1 MTTSKLSK
9 NRNKINRIKEHQAK
23 MKGGVVMNL
32 WQIKEPPG
40 GSFYPIG
47 PKSDIPRPITE
58 QSPAF
63 KKDVDYVN
71 GDRAN
76 KYLVKQGDAD
86 ISNWLPEDIKTEE
99 ASRKA
104 AAKKAEE
111 EASRKEASRKEAEKA
126 LAAIISIN
134 SAVATTGIVYDMIK
148 DKASKMNLLKITKGI
163 INGSYKHMTDAE
175 KIDFE
180 IELMNFDT
188 NTQDLL
194 SILFDDLENL
204 SHEELTEKR
213 DKLYSLYSEF
223 KISGLKDENLK
234 IHKGRYKELKKHI
247 NALIEEDLGLAEGL
261 EEVISENST
270 NYKKITIGGR
280 LLSDEEKIMKIK
292 DNILKHFNK
301 NF

>member
-1 MTTSKLSK
+1 MATSKSPK
-9 NRNKINRIKEHQAK
+9 NRKKINRIKEHQAK

-32 WQIKEPPG
+32 WQTKETPDDT
-40 GSFYPIG
+40 FYPIG
-47 PKSDIPRPITE
+47 PNTAIPRPITDP
-58 QSPAF
+58 SPAF
-63 KKDVDYVN
+63 KEDLDYVN
-71 GDRAN
+71 SDIAN
-76 KYLVKQGDAD
+76 KYQVKKGDAD

-99 ASRKA
+99 ASRKEAEAKNAAEEMKKIEAEVKKVEEEASRKA

-111 EASRKEASRKEAEKA
+111 EASRKEAEKA

-213 DKLYSLYSEF
+213 DKLYSL
-223 KISGLKDENLK
+223 
-234 IHKGRYKELKKHI
+234 
-247 NALIEEDLGLAEGL
+247 
-261 EEVISENST
+261 
-270 NYKKITIGGR
+270 
-280 LLSDEEKIMKIK
+280 
-292 DNILKHFNK
+292 
-301 NF
+301 